1 MDKKRI
7 TKTEIF
13 KVIAAI
19 LGIVILVGVALKES
33 NRNKIEAPDVEEAV
47 ITVTTTETTP
57 VTTLVSTSAV
67 TTTTTEITTTEET
80 TTETTVN
87 TEVTE
92 IVTDAPV
99 ENVIPETEAPKAE
112 EPVVDTEPI
121 VEVQPVETEKQEEY
135 LVYKESTHYIHKN
148 TCRWNKGDAV
158 RVDDVTGLE
167 ARLCSECNPQCEGYT
182 EYVEPTPSTDNM
194 TYVGYFNRVTY
205 YPQTHYYPGVCGG
218 SGRTLIG
225 YGDYGDGIRG
235 SIASRTLQ
243 ETYGY
248 NRNGR
253 TTVYLEFPG
262 YEFMNGY
269 YYVDDACR
277 YYGVIDVFVWS
288 ESSYD
293 CPFYGA
299 GVITANCYID

>member
-7 TKTEIF
+7 NKTNIF
-13 KVIAAI
+13 KIVAAI
-19 LGIVILVGVALKES
+19 LGIVILVGIAMRES
-33 NRNKIEAPDVEEAV
+33 NRNKVEAPDTEPE
-47 ITVTTTETTP
+47 VTTTITTP
-57 VTTLVSTSAV
+57 VTTLVSTSISTTTENTTAV
-67 TTTTTEITTTEET
+67 NTSETTTEITTEET
-80 TTETTVN
+80 T
-87 TEVTE
+87 TE

-99 ENVIPETEAPKAE
+99 IEVVPETEAPKAE
-112 EPVVDTEPI
+112 EVVDTEAP
-121 VEVQPVETEKQEEY
+121 VKVQSVETEKQEEY

-148 TCRWNKGDAV
+148 TCRWNKGDAY

-167 ARLCSECNPQCEGYT
+167 ARLCSECNPQCEGYV
-182 EYVEPTPSTDNM
+182 EYNEPTPNTDNM
-194 TYVGYFNRVTY
+194 TYVGYFGRVTY

-225 YGDYGDGIRG
+225 YGDYDNGIRG

-248 NRNGR
+248 DRNGR

-262 YEFMNGY
+262 YDFMNGWY
-269 YYVDDACR
+269 YLDDACR

-288 ESSYD
+288 ENSYD
-293 CPFYGA
+293 CPFYGD
-299 GVITANCYID
+299 GVITANCYIN

>member
-7 TKTEIF
+7 NKTDIF
-13 KVIAAI
+13 KIMAAI
-19 LGIVILVGVALKES
+19 LGIVILVGVAMRES
-33 NRNKIEAPDVEEAV
+33 NRNKVEAPDVKPE
-47 ITVTTTETTP
+47 VTTAITTSI
-57 VTTLVSTSAV
+57 TTLVSTSI
-67 TTTTTEITTTEET
+67 ITTTENTTTANTSET
-80 TTETTVN
+80 TTEVTTEE
-87 TEVTE
+87 TTE

-99 ENVIPETEAPKAE
+99 VEVVPETEAPKAE
-112 EPVVDTEPI
+112 EVVETEAP

-148 TCRWNKGDAV
+148 TCRWNKDDAY

-167 ARLCSECNPQCEGYT
+167 ARLCTECNPVCEGYV
-182 EYVEPTPSTDNM
+182 EYSEPAPNTDNM
-194 TYVGYFNRVTY
+194 TYVGYFGRVTY

-225 YGDYGDGIRG
+225 YGDYDNGIRG
-235 SIASRTLQ
+235 SIASKTLQ

-248 NRNGR
+248 ERNGR

-262 YEFMNGY
+262 YDFMNGWY
-269 YYVDDACR
+269 YLDDSCR

-288 ESSYD
+288 ENSYD

-299 GVITANCYID
+299 GVITANCYIN